1 MLLMRGKTRAWQDAL
16 RSAPHQL
23 QIASESQITIAPFLT
38 LTGIIATFALHIGRT
53 LYSFFLSPSLC
64 SFASPRA
71 DLSWLSFAW
80 PLLVATFVS
89 SFSFFFFFA
98 FSLFQVHQFGFLFR
112 INTQRAPVPQ
122 PPKQRFNTA
131 RTDGGTV
138 RARIMRRL
146 NLRITWPNFL
156 SRPPRRATPGA
167 RAMYGENVRG

>member
-1 MLLMRGKTRAWQDAL
+1 MLLMRGKTRAWQDTL

-38 LTGIIATFALHIGRT
+38 LTRIIATFALHIGLT
-53 LYSFFLSPSLC
+53 LYSFFLSLLLG

-89 SFSFFFFFA
+89 SVSFFFA

-167 RAMYGENVRG
+167 SAMYGENVRG